1 MGAANGSTFDF
12 SPARRPSADDT
23 GASLVLEDDTQDVP
37 EPSEMPTAAPWNT
50 LTALAA
56 AFGAVLA
63 HTKISIHV
71 ASGTPGI
78 SLVGSA
84 RTGVVAGTF
93 TVTDNGV
100 GDTSITWAA
109 GTFPPP
115 VANPEVS
122 VNTLASLAAVI
133 APIPNGVRVQ
143 VRNDAGALTD
153 GDFTAVI
160 N

>member
-1 MGAANGSTFDF
+1 MGAANGSTFDLTT
-12 SPARRPSADDT
+12 ARRPSSDDT
-23 GASLVLEDDTQDVP
+23 GESLVLVDDVANPPDPNT
-37 EPSEMPTAAPWNT
+37 MPTSAPWNT
-50 LTALAA
+50 FAALTRAY
-56 AFGAVLA
+56 GGVVA

-71 ASGTPGI
+71 VSGTPGI

-84 RTGVVAGTF
+84 RKGVVAGTF
-93 TVTDNGV
+93 TVTDNGA

-115 VANPEVS
+115 IANPEVS

-133 APIPNGVRVQ
+133 APITNGVRVQ